1 MTLTSA
7 APMSLFSAF
16 EHLDWISPRPVL
28 LITGDRAHSRLF
40 SEQAY
45 ARASQ
50 PKELHIVP
58 GAGHVDLYDR
68 VDLIPWDKLTSFFT
82 QHLGE
87 RAQAVAG
94 PTAR

>member
-1 MTLTSA
+1 MTKHHGTRREVERRT
-7 APMSLFSAF
+7 AP
-16 EHLDWISPRPVL
+16 H
-28 LITGDRAHSRLF
+28 T
-40 SEQAY
+40 
-45 ARASQ
+45 
-50 PKELHIVP
+50 LHVVP

-68 VDLIPWDKLTSFFT
+68 VSLIPWDKLTSFFT